1 MAFFMRASIKK
12 SNASELSKF
21 APVNYR
27 TQKKSNHWNKFD
39 LTKQVK
45 SNPLP
50 IVRKFKLR

>member
-27 TQKKSNHWNKFD
+27 TQKSNHWNKFD